1 MKKNILHF
9 WSLCL
14 IVACGGANDSVKS
27 KKFESLTEVRG
38 GATQFDLIDKKVDL
52 SWILETVSYGD

>member
-9 WSLCL
+9 WFLCL

-38 GATQFDLIDKKVDL
+38 GATQFDLIDKKL
-52 SWILETVSYGD
+52 ILVGF